1 MIAARAGAV
10 PSPFDVPT
18 SRERSPLRHPTRTL
32 AVAALLMFSAA
43 GARAES
49 VQISPFASYAVGGS
63 VRDTFVGESRSFG
76 SGLAW
81 GGAVSF
87 PVSQSWRFELLY
99 SRQETE
105 LEGGLAVPFGV
116 TVERYMAG
124 FQEEKGEAGDRTRW
138 FGTVWGGATRFVPG
152 LDGFD
157 SATKFTAGVGLG
169 SKTYFSKHVGLR
181 LEARGYFT
189 LVETEGGIFCNG
201 GTCLFEFSGSGLWQ
215 GDLTGG
221 LIFAF

>member
-1 MIAARAGAV
+1 MIAVGGV
-10 PSPFDVPT
+10 PSPIDVPT
-18 SRERSPLRHPTRTL
+18 SRERNRLRHSSRIL
-32 AVAALLMFSAA
+32 AAAALLLFAA
-43 GARAES
+43 AEARAQS
-49 VQISPFASYAVGGS
+49 VQVSPFASYAVGGG
-63 VRDTFVGESRSFG
+63 VRDTFVGDSRSFG

-81 GGAVSF
+81 GGAVNF
-87 PVSQSWRFELLY
+87 AVSRSWRFELLY
-99 SRQETE
+99 SRQDTE

-138 FGTVWGGATRFVPG
+138 FGSVWGGATRFVPG

-169 SKTYFSKHVGLR
+169 AKTYFSKKVGMR

-189 LVETEGGIFCNG
+189 PVETEGGLFCNG
-201 GTCLFEFSGSGLWQ
+201 GTCLFAFSGSGLWQ
-215 GDLTGG
+215 GDLTAG